1 MLIIEGIHEHVR
13 PIEQH
18 VREGAVFSRGASR
31 TEVQGAFAERVL
43 RPMLPARYSL
53 QVGRPFSIDDL
64 TTQDDGILICDAQ
77 YALPMGRLAP
87 CETVYAMCEAT
98 PVLDRSCFEACV
110 LNLASLKALHRAKAT
125 AHDVSPTQHLS
136 LFGARYAQ
144 LSDSKLN
151 PYLGYIFADR
161 SEDAVELL
169 SALNAMLEEKRI
181 EPDQTP
187 DAVFCLSDGWL
198 ISRQTR
204 TGDPGV
210 PRSSFAKFGTWHPG
224 EHIYTL
230 AYVLLNLSLSQ
241 IQLRAPDLLRPL
253 TALTREQ

>member
-1 MLIIEGIHEHVR
+1 MLILEGIREHVR
-13 PIEQH
+13 PIEQS
-18 VREGAVFSRGASR
+18 VREGAVFLRGVSRS
-31 TEVQGAFAERVL
+31 EVQHVFAGRVL

-64 TTQDDGILICDAQ
+64 TAQDDGILICDAH
-77 YALPMGRLAP
+77 YALPMGRLVP
-87 CETVYAMCEAT
+87 CEIVYAMCEVT
-98 PVLDRSCFEACV
+98 PVLDRSHFESCV
-110 LNLASLKALHRAKAT
+110 LNLASFKALHRAEAT

-151 PYLGYIFADR
+151 PYLGYIFADHG
-161 SEDAVELL
+161 EDAVRLIE
-169 SALNAMLEEKRI
+169 ALNAMLEEKRL

-187 DAVFCLSDGWL
+187 DAVLCLRDGWL

-204 TGDPGV
+204 TGDPSV
-210 PRSSFAKFGTWHPG
+210 PRSSFAKFGIWRSG
-224 EHIYTL
+224 EDSLAL

-253 TALTREQ
+253 TALTRAH